1 MQKTVGYRIKN
12 VLLALLVFVVMIELP
27 ALTSGI
33 VLGVIEGLARANG
46 GSRAVAEA
54 YLFLIDNL
62 NLFSAGV
69 YVLFG
74 IPVLIWVVVQR
85 RRGRRAE
92 RARAAQAAH
101 VPQVAATGLP
111 AQVPA
116 ASIPAAFP
124 AQAPATP
131 GLAGY
136 YEQQPVVPPSVSRGN
151 ALAGLPEQISFRVRG
166 VARSAWF
173 DAAFLGIG
181 MQFVTTFI
189 MILVMVLLPAAM
201 EEYQELVGDS
211 GLLDYGIMW
220 FISTIV
226 LPPLVEETGFRGL
239 GLTYLKRAGVP
250 FVVAN
255 VLQALAFGLFHGN
268 LVQGIYTFVLGL
280 FMGYVAHRSGSVVP
294 AMLMHAVYNLMGT
307 LGSDVLYTLVP
318 WLPFWVELAVGAVL
332 SLGAMI
338 SLHDRG
344 GRPAAS
350 S

>member
-1 MQKTVGYRIKN
+1 MQKTLGYRIKN
-12 VLLALLVFVVMIELP
+12 VLLALLVFAAMIVLP
-27 ALTSGI
+27 VFTSGV
-33 VLGVIEGLARANG
+33 VLGVIEGFARATG

-62 NLFSAGV
+62 NLFSAVV

-74 IPVLIWVVVQR
+74 IPVLLWVVVQR

-92 RARAAQAAH
+92 QARAAQ
-101 VPQVAATGLP
+101 VAQASAIGLP
-111 AQVPA
+111 NQVPG
-116 ASIPAAFP
+116 ASIPVAVP
-124 AQAPATP
+124 AQGPVAP
-131 GLAGY
+131 GLAAHS
-136 YEQQPVVPPSVSRGN
+136 EQLPAVPSSVIWGN
-151 ALAGLPEQISFRVRG
+151 AAALPEQISFRVRG
-166 VARSAWF
+166 VARSVWF

-280 FMGYVAHRSGSVVP
+280 FMGYVAHRSGSIVP

-307 LGSDVLYTLVP
+307 LGSDVIYTVAP
-318 WLPFWVELAVGAVL
+318 WLPFWVELAIGAVFTVGAMV
-332 SLGAMI
+332 

-344 GRPAAS
+344 ERPATFS
-350 S
+350 

>member
-1 MQKTVGYRIKN
+1 MPTASTLGCRIKSL
-12 VLLALLVFVVMIELP
+12 LLALAAFGLMILLP
-27 ALTSGI
+27 NMVSGVI
-33 VLGVIEGLARANG
+33 LGVIESVALRTG
-46 GSRAVAEA
+46 GYEALAEA
-54 YLFLIDNL
+54 YGFLIDNL
-62 NLFSAGV
+62 NLFSALV
-69 YVLFG
+69 YALFG
-74 IPVLIWVVVQR
+74 LPVFAWVLVMR
-85 RRGRRAE
+85 RHGRG
-92 RARAAQAAH
+92 
-101 VPQVAATGLP
+101 AT
-111 AQVPA
+111 QMV
-116 ASIPAAFP
+116 
-124 AQAPATP
+124 
-131 GLAGY
+131 
-136 YEQQPVVPPSVSRGN
+136 PSVER
-151 ALAGLPEQISFRVRG
+151 LEQVSFCVRG

-268 LVQGIYTFVLGL
+268 LVQGVYTFVLGL
-280 FMGYVAHRSGSVVP
+280 FMGYVVHRSGSVVP

>member
-1 MQKTVGYRIKN
+1 MQKTLGYRIKN
-12 VLLALLVFVVMIELP
+12 VLLALLVFVAMIVLP
-27 ALTSGI
+27 VFTSGV
-33 VLGVIEGLARANG
+33 VLGVIEGFARATG

-62 NLFSAGV
+62 NLFSAVV

-74 IPVLIWVVVQR
+74 IPVLLWVVVQR

-92 RARAAQAAH
+92 QARAAQ
-101 VPQVAATGLP
+101 VAQASAIGLP
-111 AQVPA
+111 NQVPG
-116 ASIPAAFP
+116 ASIPVAVP
-124 AQAPATP
+124 AQGPVAP
-131 GLAGY
+131 GLAAHS
-136 YEQQPVVPPSVSRGN
+136 ELLPAVPSSVIWGN
-151 ALAGLPEQISFRVRG
+151 AAALPEQISFRVRG
-166 VARSAWF
+166 VARSVWF

-280 FMGYVAHRSGSVVP
+280 FMGYVAHRSGSIVP

-307 LGSDVLYTLVP
+307 LGSDVIYTVAP
-318 WLPFWVELAVGAVL
+318 WLPFWVELAIGAVFTVGAMV
-332 SLGAMI
+332 

-344 GRPAAS
+344 ERPATFS
-350 S
+350 

>member
-1 MQKTVGYRIKN
+1 MQKTLGYRIKN
-12 VLLALLVFVVMIELP
+12 VLLALLVFAAMIVLP
-27 ALTSGI
+27 VFTSGV
-33 VLGVIEGLARANG
+33 VLGVIEGFARATG

-62 NLFSAGV
+62 NLFSAVV

-74 IPVLIWVVVQR
+74 IPVLLWVVVQR

-92 RARAAQAAH
+92 RAHAAQ
-101 VPQVAATGLP
+101 VAQASAIGLP
-111 AQVPA
+111 NQVPG
-116 ASIPAAFP
+116 ASIPVAVP
-124 AQAPATP
+124 AQGPVAP
-131 GLAGY
+131 GLAAHS
-136 YEQQPVVPPSVSRGN
+136 EQLPAVPSSVIWGN
-151 ALAGLPEQISFRVRG
+151 AAALPEQISFRVRG
-166 VARSAWF
+166 VARSVWF
-173 DAAFLGIG
+173 DATFLGIG

-226 LPPLVEETGFRGL
+226 LPPLVEEAGFRGL

-280 FMGYVAHRSGSVVP
+280 FMGYVAHRSGSIVP

-307 LGSDVLYTLVP
+307 LGSDVIYTVAP
-318 WLPFWVELAVGAVL
+318 WLPFWVELAIGMVFTVGAMV
-332 SLGAMI
+332 

-344 GRPAAS
+344 ERPATFS
-350 S
+350 